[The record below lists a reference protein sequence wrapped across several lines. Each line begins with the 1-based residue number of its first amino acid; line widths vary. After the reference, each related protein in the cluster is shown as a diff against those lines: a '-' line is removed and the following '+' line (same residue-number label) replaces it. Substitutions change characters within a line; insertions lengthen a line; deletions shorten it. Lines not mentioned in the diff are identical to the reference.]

1 MGFGMAN
8 DIKIIITADSQ
19 NAQTNIKQVLGQL
32 GAAPGQIRNI
42 SNATLSWKNA
52 MAGVVG
58 LFSIWRTF
66 DFLGRQAKEFVNIAS
81 ELEKLDIAVV
91 RFSESSEHARVRF
104 EWINEMGQKAYGIR
118 TLEQALVQLEHVG
131 IKNAAGGLEGLIGY
145 LHQVG
150 KTGPEALSGVV
161 NKMTELYQLG
171 NIGMDDALKELNEK
185 VPFTMQA
192 VRSKLKIGMAQLIG
206 EFRQSNMDFAT
217 IIKAVLEYAE
227 ENFKDGLT
235 KMAGTWDVLFRQ
247 LGYKYEFFVR
257 NLEQNGVLQT
267 GEKILKGIMDDLN
280 RLAQNGKFEEWAKG
294 IAESVDRMGKA
305 FGGGSSAIET
315 GGDIIVGFLE
325 GVSKFTTQTFETWAP
340 ALRAFSAAVKNL
352 WDTYEAAPDW
362 LKEGTGNTVN
372 SVLMGALAGR
382 LFGPGGA
389 AVGSMIGL
397 GLSGMKNSEE
407 FDRQTTPPGFIPRK
421 GGIPGQVELEYP
433 ITTFQSDWLGT
444 FDSHET
450 RVDQAV
456 EKLDWMEKWNAGIE
470 KAFKEAEQAK
480 MADRVTKLYATSP
493 DDSGN
498 LAEGELMNFQKFMAT
513 HAQFKTQLDKFRE
526 MDAKGGLSGF
536 DRLKTDATL
545 EYEKALKQND
555 EMKKSLEKMLEG
567 VMKTGDPERI
577 KEAKDTIAIVDKE
590 RDELGERYRSYI
602 EKEAVRWEAKQAGK
616 DAKKLDAN
624 LVDVADIDH
633 FARSIRAVIT
643 ESQEAFRD
651 LDQEFEQQ
659 QATTAGSVI
668 KAQELA
674 IDQQM
679 DALKK
684 KFNANSEKIH
694 ASYTEMMEKLTG
706 GEHHGSQAAMG
717 LKAEM
722 DAMLFGSGA
731 PTDNDAFDTGSFE
744 ELVRNYMAKLEE
756 QRAALKGRLQEP
768 FKLQADVNMAK
779 LQLQQT
785 ELTGTM
791 EQQFAAR
798 VKLIGAE
805 TRLGVLQAEKNG
817 ATGAELE
824 LMKQIG
830 QQKQFVEQQTAN
842 GTWYAGW
849 LEGLRQLKNEVSTTF
864 QNGAK
869 GAQLFASSLNKT
881 ADSLTELAMT
891 GKMNFADLAN
901 SIIRD
906 TIRMMIQILFVDRI
920 LKATFGWFG
929 GTTPTATPVS
939 SVPGQYGKTVTA
951 AAAESMGIRQDVSDA
966 GRFRSSEYPAVARR
980 EEGSGRKSGSSVQI
994 DITVPVQ
1001 VGGAGGGGVQDVGHA
1016 KEVGSVIGRHIKAE
1030 VYTTIREL
1038 MRPGGMLNAEF
1049 SG

>member
-19 NAQTNIKQVLGQL
+19 QAQAGIKQVLTQI
-32 GAAPGQIRNI
+32 GAAPGQIGKVT
-42 SNATLSWKNA
+42 NATLSWKNA

-66 DFLGRQAKEFVNIAS
+66 DFIGRQAKEFVNIAS
-81 ELEKLDIAVV
+81 ELEKLDIAVI
-91 RFSESSEHARVRF
+91 RFSESAEHARVRF
-104 EWINEMGQKAYGIR
+104 DWINEMGQKAYGIR
-118 TLEQALVQLEHVG
+118 TLEQSLVQLEHVG

-171 NIGMDDALKELNEK
+171 SIGMDDALKELNEK
-185 VPFTMQA
+185 VPFTLQA
-192 VRSKLKIGMAQLIG
+192 VRAKLKIGMAQLIG

-257 NLEQNGVLQT
+257 NLEQSGVLNT
-267 GEKILKGIMDDLN
+267 GEKILKGVMDDLN
-280 RLAQNGKFEEWAKG
+280 RLAANGKFEEWAKG
-294 IAESVDRMGKA
+294 IAESVDRLGKA

-325 GVSKFTTQTFETWAP
+325 GISKFTSQTFETWAP
-340 ALRAFSAAVKNL
+340 AVRAFSASVKNL
-352 WDTYEAAPDW
+352 WDTYESAPDW

-372 SVLMGALAGR
+372 SVLMAAMAGR
-382 LFGPGGA
+382 LFGPAGM
-389 AVGSMIGL
+389 AVGSMVGL
-397 GLSGMKNSEE
+397 GISEFKNNEE

-433 ITTFQSDWLGT
+433 ITSFQSDWLGT

-480 MADRVTKLYATSP
+480 MADRVTKLYASSP
-493 DDSGN
+493 DNSGN
-498 LAEGELMNFQKFMAT
+498 LAEGELMNVNKFMAT
-513 HAQFKTQLDKFRE
+513 HAQFKTQLDQARE
-526 MDAKGGLSGF
+526 REAKAGLTGF
-536 DRLKTDATL
+536 ERTKVDATID
-545 EYEKALKQND
+545 YETSLKMVDTMRKNLD
-555 EMKKSLEKMLEG
+555 NMLAGIE
-567 VMKTGDPERI
+567 KTGDAERI
-577 KEAKDTIAIVDKE
+577 KEAKDTIAIIDKE
-590 RDELGERYRSYI
+590 RDELGVLYRSFL
-602 EKEAVRWEAKQAGK
+602 EKEEARFEAKQAGK
-616 DAKKLDAN
+616 DAKKFDAN

-633 FARSIRAVIT
+633 FARSIKAVIT
-643 ESQEAFRD
+643 ESKEAFRD
-651 LDQEFEQQ
+651 LDQEFGQQ
-659 QATTAGSVI
+659 QATTAGKVME
-668 KAQELA
+668 AQELA
-674 IDQQM
+674 IDQRM
-679 DALKK
+679 DALIKK
-684 KFNANSEKIH
+684 LNKSNDSIWSA
-694 ASYTEMMEKLTG
+694 YQEMKQKATG
-706 GEHHGSQAAMG
+706 GEHHPTQAAAG
-717 LKAEM
+717 LMSEVEALM
-722 DAMLFGSGA
+722 FSTGS
-731 PTDNDAFDTGSFE
+731 TINNDAFDAGSFE
-744 ELVRNYMAKLEE
+744 ELIRQFKEKVEQLRALE
-756 QRAALKGRLQEP
+756 KGRLQEP
-768 FKLQADVNMAK
+768 FKLQTDANLAK
-779 LQLQQT
+779 LQLEQA

-791 EQQFAAR
+791 EEQFAAR

-805 TRLGVLQAEKNG
+805 TRLGVLQATKNG
-817 ATGAELE
+817 ATKEELE
-824 LMKQIG
+824 LMKQIA

-849 LEGLRQLKNEVSTTF
+849 IEGLRQLKNEVSTTF
-864 QNGAK
+864 QNGVK
-869 GAQLFASSLNKT
+869 GAQLFAASLNKT

-891 GKMNFADLAN
+891 GKVSFADLAT

-906 TIRMMIQILFVDRI
+906 AIRMMMQILVVDRI
-920 LKATFGWFG
+920 MKATFGWFNST
-929 GTTPTATPVS
+929 GTTATATPVS
-939 SVPGQYGKTVTA
+939 SIPGQYGPTA
-951 AAAESMGIRQDVSDA
+951 SPAIG
-966 GRFRSSEYPAVARR
+966 GRFGSAEYPAIARR
-980 EEGSGRKSGSSVQI
+980 EEGAGKKAGASVQI
-994 DITVPVQ
+994 EINVPVQ
-1001 VGGAGGGGVQDVGHA
+1001 VGGGSGGVQDVSHA

-1038 MRPGGMLNAEF
+1038 MRPGGMMNAEF